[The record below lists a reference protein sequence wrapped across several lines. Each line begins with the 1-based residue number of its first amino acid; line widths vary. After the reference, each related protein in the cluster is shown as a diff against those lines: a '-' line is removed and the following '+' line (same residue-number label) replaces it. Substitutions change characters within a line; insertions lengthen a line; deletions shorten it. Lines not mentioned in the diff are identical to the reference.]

1 MNDISKIVITFI
13 LSVLF
18 GMVCTVLGYWLASIL

>member
-1 MNDISKIVITFI
+1 MSDMSKIAITLVI
-13 LSVLF
+13 SVLF

>member
-1 MNDISKIVITFI
+1 MSDINKLAITLVIA
-13 LSVLF
+13 VLF

>member
-1 MNDISKIVITFI
+1 MSDISKIVITLVI
-13 LSVLF
+13 SVLF